1 MVISE
6 PDPELQQGSDIE
18 HTDATE
24 RVGTDQTPA
33 LHLHTDEVR
42 PLQVRETQCSKTTQR
57 KVPWMSRR
65 RRRCA
70 QATAMSLLFLSSFL
84 ASVMYFEIHA
94 GHSSPLARFGTKA
107 SGTIQR
113 LLGSSSGVKGA
124 HQKQVLDHPS
134 VAPVEDMLSI
144 IILRRQEEENRFR
157 RQEEILRR
165 ERLGRTRHARM
176 EAQEEKRILIE
187 EQKKAMEEKRLRVLQ
202 RQDEEKLRREEESML
217 RKERLAIERRAR
229 IDAHEEK
236 IRMAQDQSE
245 HYIDIVQGEE
255 AMIPQE
261 QETETEVAEDERHPH
276 VRRKAKLY
284 TFAY

>member
-1 MVISE
+1 MVITE

-24 RVGTDQTPA
+24 RVDTDHTPA
-33 LHLHTDEVR
+33 LHTDEVR
-42 PLQVRETQCSKTTQR
+42 PFQVRENQCSKTTQR

-65 RRRCA
+65 RRRCV
-70 QATAMSLLFLSSFL
+70 QATAMSVLFLSSFV
-84 ASVMYFEIHA
+84 ASVIYFEIHAGA
-94 GHSSPLARFGTKA
+94 GHSSPLAKA
-107 SGTIQR
+107 YGTIQR

-124 HQKQVLDHPS
+124 HQKQVLDPPS
-134 VAPVEDMLSI
+134 DVPAEDMLSI

-187 EQKKAMEEKRLRVLQ
+187 EQKKVMEEKRLRVLQ
-202 RQDEEKLRREEESML
+202 RQDEEKLRREEETML

-236 IRMAQDQSE
+236 SRMAQDQSEE
-245 HYIDIVQGEE
+245 HYIDIVQGDE